1 MNCRRTLISSDLD
14 LAQSLGTKFETPGM
28 KWKGP
33 KGSVLRRRVKKLNC
47 EDSLHG
53 I

>member
-14 LAQSLGTKFETPGM
+14 LAESLGTKFETPGM

-33 KGSVLRRRVKKLNC
+33 KGLCFKKKSEKTQL
-47 EDSLHG
+47 
-53 I
+53 